1 MKIETAIKEHFGG
14 KIIHKRKLKNMTDIE
29 KLKIEILR
37 DALKDAISTVQA
49 LDRKIVFLVS
59 FNGVFLGLISTLFFK
74 QEILTN
80 IVSNIGLFYS
90 ILGVI
95 NLIWIFVFIQIMIGI
110 SPKVNPIDVFK
121 SKEDK
126 EFSNNVFFVFTGAN
140 KHFLELNKLINSYN
154 KINTY
159 KKIQKLL
166 YKEIGKVSYIRDS
179 KLKSIKTSVT
189 LTWIM
194 ITVFTFFFI
203 GFILYNQLK

>member
-1 MKIETAIKEHFGG
+1 
-14 KIIHKRKLKNMTDIE
+14 MTDIE
-29 KLKIEILR
+29 KVKIDILR
-37 DALKDAISTVQA
+37 DALKDAIGTVQA

-59 FNGVFLGLISTLFFK
+59 FNGIFLGLISTLFFK

-80 IVSNIGLFYS
+80 IIFNIELFYS

-95 NLIWIFVFIQIMIGI
+95 DIIWIIVFIQIMLGI
-110 SPKVNPIDVFK
+110 SPKINPIEVFK

-126 EFSNNVFFVFTGAN
+126 EFSNNIFFIFTGAN
-140 KHFLELNKLINSYN
+140 KGSLELDKLIYSYN
-154 KINTY
+154 KIDSY

-179 KLKSIKTSVT
+179 KLKSIKISVN

-194 ITVFTFFFI
+194 ITMFTIFFM
-203 GFILYNQLK
+203 GFILSNQL

>member
-1 MKIETAIKEHFGG
+1 V
-14 KIIHKRKLKNMTDIE
+14 TDIE
-29 KLKIEILR
+29 KVKIDILR
-37 DALKDAISTVQA
+37 DALKDAIGTVQA

-59 FNGVFLGLISTLFFK
+59 FNGIFLGLISTLFFK

-80 IVSNIGLFYS
+80 IISNIKLFYS

-95 NLIWIFVFIQIMIGI
+95 DIIWIIVFIQIMLGI
-110 SPKVNPIDVFK
+110 SPKINPIEVFK

-126 EFSNNVFFVFTGAN
+126 EFSNNVFFIFTGAN
-140 KHFLELNKLINSYN
+140 KGSLELDKLLDSYN
-154 KINTY
+154 KIDSY

-179 KLKSIKTSVT
+179 KLKNIKISVN

-194 ITVFTFFFI
+194 ITLFTIFFM
-203 GFILYNQLK
+203 GFILSNQL

>member
-1 MKIETAIKEHFGG
+1 MNKITK
-14 KIIHKRKLKNMTDIE
+14 MTDIE
-29 KLKIEILR
+29 KLKIDILR
-37 DALKDAISTVQA
+37 DALKDAIGTVQA

-74 QEILTN
+74 QEVLTN
-80 IVSNIGLFYS
+80 IISNIELFYS

-95 NLIWIFVFIQIMIGI
+95 DIIWIIVFIQIMLGI
-110 SPKVNPIDVFK
+110 SPKINPIEVFK

-126 EFSNNVFFVFTGAN
+126 EFSNNIFFIFTGAN
-140 KHFLELNKLINSYN
+140 KGSLELDKLIYSYN
-154 KINTY
+154 KIDSY

-179 KLKSIKTSVT
+179 KLKNIKISVN

-194 ITVFTFFFI
+194 ITMFTIFFM
-203 GFILYNQLK
+203 GFILSNQL

>member
-1 MKIETAIKEHFGG
+1 MVILFGNLMNKITK
-14 KIIHKRKLKNMTDIE
+14 MTDIE
-29 KLKIEILR
+29 KLKIDILR
-37 DALKDAISTVQA
+37 DALKDAIGTVQA

-74 QEILTN
+74 QEVLTN
-80 IVSNIGLFYS
+80 IISNIELFYS

-95 NLIWIFVFIQIMIGI
+95 DIIWIIVFIQIMLGI
-110 SPKVNPIDVFK
+110 SPKINPIEVFK

-126 EFSNNVFFVFTGAN
+126 EFSNNIFFIFTGAN
-140 KHFLELNKLINSYN
+140 KGSLELDKLIYSYN
-154 KINTY
+154 KIDSY

-179 KLKSIKTSVT
+179 KLKNIKISVN

-194 ITVFTFFFI
+194 ITMFTIFFM
-203 GFILYNQLK
+203 GFILSNQL

>member
-1 MKIETAIKEHFGG
+1 
-14 KIIHKRKLKNMTDIE
+14 MTDIE

-37 DALKDAISTVQA
+37 DALKDAIGTVQA

-74 QEILTN
+74 QEVLTN
-80 IVSNIGLFYS
+80 IISNIELFYS

-95 NLIWIFVFIQIMIGI
+95 DIIWIIVFIQIMIGI

-121 SKEDK
+121 GQKDK
-126 EFSNNVFFVFTGAN
+126 EFSNNIFFVFTGAS
-140 KHFLELNKLINSYN
+140 KGSLELDKLIDTYSQ
-154 KINTY
+154 IDSY

-179 KLKSIKTSVT
+179 KLKSIKISVT

-194 ITVFTFFFI
+194 ITLFTIFFI
-203 GFILYNQLK
+203 GFILSNQL

>member
-1 MKIETAIKEHFGG
+1 
-14 KIIHKRKLKNMTDIE
+14 MTDIE

-37 DALKDAISTVQA
+37 DALKDAIGTVQA

-74 QEILTN
+74 KEILTK
-80 IVSNIGLFYS
+80 IISNIELFYS

-95 NLIWIFVFIQIMIGI
+95 DFIWIFVFIQIMLGI

-121 SKEDK
+121 SEKDK
-126 EFSNNVFFVFTGAN
+126 KFSNNVFFIFTGAN
-140 KHFLELNKLINSYN
+140 KNSLDLDDLIDSYS
-154 KINTY
+154 KIDTY

-179 KLKSIKTSVT
+179 KLKNIKISVN
-189 LTWIM
+189 LTWMMIM
-194 ITVFTFFFI
+194 LFTLFFM
-203 GFILYNQLK
+203 GFILYNQFK